1 MKIKD
6 NSITLLNLLDMKK
19 LALSANILALSL
31 AAVMAT
37 SCGNNSA
44 NGSAQNAAPAA
55 SQTTDGTAP
64 ALNIRYV
71 DHDSIM
77 AQYNLAKDFQEA
89 YVRALS
95 KVDNARQAKGAEL
108 QKFAATIEQKARS
121 NGYLSEASYN
131 ADMATLQKKQQE
143 AETYLANLSRN
154 TENELAQ
161 QQLQLNDSIE
171 KFIKE
176 YNATRGYD
184 AILFKAAGIYFNPAL
199 DVTAEVV
206 AGLNARY
213 NKVDESK

>member
-1 MKIKD
+1 
-6 NSITLLNLLDMKK
+6 MKK

-44 NGSAQNAAPAA
+44 NSPAQTAA
-55 SQTTDGTAP
+55 QTADGVAP

-95 KVDNARQAKGAEL
+95 KVDNARQTKGAEL

-143 AETYLANLSRN
+143 AENYLANLSRN

-199 DVTAEVV
+199 DITAEVV

>member
-1 MKIKD
+1 
-6 NSITLLNLLDMKK
+6 MKK
-19 LALSANILALSL
+19 TALSANTLALAI
-31 AAVMAT
+31 AAIMAT
-37 SCGNNSA
+37 SCGNNA
-44 NGSAQNAAPAA
+44 GNGTAAPAA
-55 SQTTDGTAP
+55 NKTTTEASGEAAP

-108 QKFAATIEQKARS
+108 QKFASTIEQKARS

-143 AETYLANLSRN
+143 AENYLASLSRN

-171 KFIKE
+171 NFIKD
-176 YNATRGYD
+176 YNATHGYD
-184 AILFKAAGIYFNPAL
+184 AILFKGAGLYFNPAL
-199 DVTAEVV
+199 DITADVV

-213 NKVDESK
+213 NKVEEAK

>member
-1 MKIKD
+1 
-6 NSITLLNLLDMKK
+6 MKK
-19 LALSANILALSL
+19 SALTANAIALALGAI
-31 AAVMAT
+31 MAT
-37 SCGNNSA
+37 SCGNNA
-44 NGSAQNAAPAA
+44 GNG
-55 SQTTDGTAP
+55 TTAP
-64 ALNIRYV
+64 ATTQTPATEATEATPSLNIRYV

-95 KVDNARQAKGAEL
+95 KVENARQSKGAEL
-108 QKFAATIEQKARS
+108 QKFASTIEQKARS

-131 ADMATLQKKQQE
+131 ADMATLQQKQQE
-143 AETYLANLSRN
+143 AENYLANLSRN

-184 AILFKAAGIYFNPAL
+184 AILFKGAGLYFNPAL
-199 DVTAEVV
+199 DITADVV

-213 NKVDESK
+213 NKVDETK

>member
-1 MKIKD
+1 
-6 NSITLLNLLDMKK
+6 MKK
-19 LALSANILALSL
+19 IALSVSILAIATAGMIPTL
-31 AAVMAT
+31 T
-37 SCGNNSA
+37 SCGGNDSA
-44 NGSAQNAAPAA
+44 KQTSAPAPVA
-55 SQTTDGTAP
+55 EKAGDKTPSI
-64 ALNIRYV
+64 NIRYV

-89 YVRALS
+89 YLRALS
-95 KVDNARQAKGAEL
+95 KVDNARQSKGAEL

-131 ADMATLQKKQQE
+131 ADMATLQKRQQE
-143 AETYLANLSRN
+143 AENYLNSLSRN

-184 AILFKAAGIYFNPAL
+184 AILFKAAGLYFNPAL
-199 DVTAEVV
+199 DITAEVV

-213 NKVDESK
+213 NKVEESK